1 MNDLSAHLEALLV
14 RELAASWH
22 QLNAAYFRSGL
33 RAPTLRFTRDTSVL
47 GRWIAASRTLEIA
60 RELVLDRPWGA
71 VLEVLK
77 HEMAHQY
84 VSEVLR
90 VADES
95 PHGSAFRDTC
105 QRMGIDAAARG
116 VPEAGPSDAEARA
129 LERVARLLALA
140 ESPNVNE
147 AEAAMAAAQ
156 KLMLRYNL
164 TAAASARTRS
174 YAHRHLGQPS
184 GRVGE
189 AERILAMIL
198 GKHFFVECIWVSVYR
213 PRVGKRGSV
222 LEVCGTREN
231 LDIAEYVHSY
241 LLTTGERLWTL
252 HKQARKIRGDRD
264 RRTFLAGVMA
274 GFESKLSSQK
284 KTHESLGL
292 VWIGDRDLG
301 EYYRRRN
308 PYVRHVRYSGGQK
321 NEAYGHGREQGT
333 RIVLR
338 KGVGSGDE
346 PTARGRLLGT
356 GSGRSGQTS

>member
-1 MNDLSAHLEALLV
+1 
-14 RELAASWH
+14 
-22 QLNAAYFRSGL
+22 
-33 RAPTLRFTRDTSVL
+33 
-47 GRWIAASRTLEIA
+47 
-60 RELVLDRPWGA
+60 
-71 VLEVLK
+71 
-77 HEMAHQY
+77 
-84 VSEVLR
+84 
-90 VADES
+90 
-95 PHGSAFRDTC
+95 
-105 QRMGIDAAARG
+105 MGIDAAARG

-156 KLMLRYNL
+156 KLMLRFNL
-164 TAAASARTRS
+164 TAAASARARS
-174 YAHRHLGQPS
+174 YVHRHLGQPS

-252 HKQARKIRGDRD
+252 HKRAHAIRGDRD

-274 GFESKLSSQK
+274 GFESKLSIQK
-284 KTHESLGL
+284 KTHESEGL

-321 NEAYGHGREQGT
+321 NEAYGHGRDQGT

-346 PTARGRLLGT
+346 PSARGRLLGSGSN
-356 GSGRSGQTS
+356 GSGPGS